1 MVGDSKQ
8 DGSSRD
14 STPGAKRARPD
25 SRSGK
30 DPCIQKTPPG
40 LVTAMEEESRSAGA
54 SLPRQIEALERLH
67 ELFTSGRSRMRSM
80 SYLDDPALR
89 NAYLRYHLP
98 LNAARAAFA
107 LGQVLE
113 VHPAVGALTE
123 VVDLGA
129 GPGSASLA
137 SLLSLPGD
145 APRSYHL
152 HDRSRAGLA
161 LARRLLVRCAESRPS
176 GPVSAK
182 VSTRV
187 GSLPRLPRLPRQA
200 LVWLSMVVNELE
212 AASRR
217 GFDTEVFLGH
227 LAQAVEHP
235 SVVIIVEPALRAP
248 GRDLLRLHDLALRSG
263 AWRVLAPC
271 THQASCPLLSG
282 RDRSWCHFH
291 FRWKAPRFVREVA
304 DPLGLDHAQPSVAY
318 LALERLGGP
327 SRGGAQTG
335 DRARVIGDLMPIEGG
350 RRGIYVCREGRREL
364 LESPPGDTRRGD
376 VIEVAERRQASQ
388 RRRGGLPPGRQR
400 RRGR

>member
-1 MVGDSKQ
+1 MHSGRRPYIQ
-8 DGSSRD
+8 E
-14 STPGAKRARPD
+14 TPHALVAAVEEEIRSIGASRARQV
-25 SRSGK
+25 K
-30 DPCIQKTPPG
+30 
-40 LVTAMEEESRSAGA
+40 
-54 SLPRQIEALERLH
+54 ALERLH
-67 ELFTSGRSRMRSM
+67 ELFTSGRSRMRSV

-98 LNAARAAFA
+98 LNAVRGTFV
-107 LGQVLE
+107 LGQILE
-113 VHPAVGALTE
+113 VHPSVGALTE

-145 APRSYHL
+145 MPRKYLL

-161 LARRLLVRCAESRPS
+161 LARRLLARCTEGSPTDS
-176 GPVSAK
+176 GSVK
-182 VSTRV
+182 ISTRV
-187 GSLPRLPRLPRQA
+187 GSLPRLPRIPRQA

-227 LAQAVEHP
+227 LAKAVEPP
-235 SVVIIVEPALRAP
+235 SVVIIVEPALRSP

-291 FRWKAPRFVREVA
+291 FRWKAPPFVREVA

-318 LALERLGGP
+318 LALERLVGP
-327 SRGGAQTG
+327 SRGEAHTG
-335 DRARVIGDLMPIEGG
+335 KRARVIGDLMPIAGG
-350 RRGIYVCREGRREL
+350 RRGVYICRDGRREL
-364 LESPPGDTRRGD
+364 LESAPGDTRRGD
-376 VIEVAERRQASQ
+376 VIEVPERKGASQ
-388 RRRGGLPPGRQR
+388 RGRGGQPPGRHR